1 MDTNRAIPLG
11 IGQSSTA
18 MKTIASSA
26 PLATLRAMVAS
37 ACLRA
42 AALAGTGTRL
52 RVGKPC
58 HGARCI
64 NIGSALDLFSYVI
77 CAFLLVELCFSKFKL
92 LTAVSS
98 IREDRPFF
106 WPKCSFLNFSM
117 CCN

>member
-1 MDTNRAIPLG
+1 MDTDRAIPLG

-18 MKTIASSA
+18 MKTTASSA

-77 CAFLLVELCFSKFKL
+77 CAFLLVELCFSKVKL